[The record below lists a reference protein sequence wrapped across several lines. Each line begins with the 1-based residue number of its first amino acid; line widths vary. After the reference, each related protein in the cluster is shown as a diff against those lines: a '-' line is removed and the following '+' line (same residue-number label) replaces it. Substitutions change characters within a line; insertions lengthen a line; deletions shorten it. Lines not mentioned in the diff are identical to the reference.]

1 MVEIAVGKRA
11 NRQDAALRGDFL
23 FCDFRLFVHMDRA
36 KRLPEFDPA
45 ERLHAAD
52 SIYIMEY
59 DADGRSSAVRAVA
72 V

>member
-1 MVEIAVGKRA
+1 MVEIVVGKRA

-36 KRLPEFDPA
+36 KRLSESNSS

-52 SIYIMEY
+52 SLYIVEY
-59 DADGRSSAVRAVA
+59 DADGRSSVVRTVA